1 MESSD
6 RAALSLVR
14 LVAGCFIVIGLL
26 DLGLY
31 FTQWLHPQ
39 HRLPLNI
46 LRIILDSIPI
56 LIGIVIFI
64 KAKALAEW
72 LSDLIQ

>member
-14 LVAGCFIVIGLL
+14 LVAGCFILIGVL
-26 DLGLY
+26 DMGLY

-39 HRLPLNI
+39 HRPPLNI
-46 LRIILDSIPI
+46 LRIALDSIPMI
-56 LIGIVIFI
+56 IGIVVFI
-64 KAKALAEW
+64 KARALAEW
-72 LSDLIQ
+72 LEDLIQ